1 MPFENSNSNNEVKPS
16 LKEDISKCS
25 EIIID
30 YSKEK
35 YPRYDLYHFSDIY
48 SLDVIEHNTRY
59 IEQRKKDF
67 DKTNFNLGSEYS
79 FLLNE
84 NKKRSEALEII
95 IANQIESS
103 DWFGSNSLFFRTTE
117 YDDIANGVD
126 AVVEFNFEDD
136 NHPERLSLLIDSTS
150 STKSSKISEKIDS
163 NIAKL
168 LSNKLQVKYYE
179 SPNLDP
185 DSAYKG
191 VLEDVIPVVIGLE
204 ATNTNK
210 LIISFSRL
218 ISLEKLINDTSL
230 PNNERVTYQK
240 EFTQTRRKIEKDPSQ
255 LIFLKEIICQLD
267 MYSRILTREN
277 NSNINVKISTVEKL
291 KKIIE
296 DIVEEKKDISN
307 LSKTKDLEWTD
318 TVHNLISYH
327 CGKDVKK
334 EKKDVNS

>member
-1 MPFENSNSNNEVKPS
+1 MPFENSNFNNEVKSS
-16 LKEDISKCS
+16 LKEDVSKCC
-25 EIIID
+25 EIIIG

-35 YPRYDLYHFSDIY
+35 YIRYDLSYFSDIY
-48 SLDVIEHNTRY
+48 SPEVIEHDTRY
-59 IEQRKKDF
+59 VEQLKKRFERD
-67 DKTNFNLGSEYS
+67 DSNRGSEYS
-79 FLLNE
+79 FLI
-84 NKKRSEALEII
+84 KRDHERGEALEII

-117 YDDIANGVD
+117 FDDIANGVD

-150 STKSSKISEKIDS
+150 NTNPTKISQKIDR
-163 NIAKL
+163 NVGKL
-168 LSNKLQVKYYE
+168 LTNKLQVKYYE

-191 VLEDVIPVVIGLE
+191 MLRDVIPVIIGLE
-204 ATNTNK
+204 AVNTNQ

-218 ISLEKLINDTSL
+218 ISLEKLVNDTSL
-230 PNNERVTYQK
+230 PNNERANYQK

-277 NSNINVKISTVEKL
+277 NPNINVKNSTVEKL

-307 LSKTKDLEWTD
+307 LYQTKDLVWSD

-327 CGKDVKK
+327 CGK
-334 EKKDVNS
+334 EITS